1 MSGLQLARN
10 SDHPESFSDDGKE
23 SESGIP
29 LLYTEKDED
38 LEHQYH
44 SADVTLSK
52 SRGQS
57 YIDAIWMLVNVVSTV
72 VIVFLNKIV
81 FSDPQLGKCQISI
94 AIWHFTATSGL
105 LYASTSHPF
114 RAFEA
119 IRVPIRQVLPICI
132 FFAGFLLLGNLSL
145 ALNDVDFYQLAKI
158 MTTPT
163 VVALGYVLFRRTIP
177 ASALLAVVITCFG
190 VALVTAKS
198 FHTNTMGTIVA
209 IAAFTVTALYQVW
222 IGKKIEEL
230 NVSPPQLLLNQA
242 PVSVVLLLLV
252 APFVDTV
259 PDFNTVSSS
268 VLFSLFCSGFIASL
282 LNLSQFFIIGRTS
295 TLAFNVVSQV
305 KTILILGI
313 SWASTGKTLSF
324 IEIVGVCMAL
334 GGAWAYAQTAKRS

>member
-1 MSGLQLARN
+1 M
-10 SDHPESFSDDGKE
+10 
-23 SESGIP
+23 
-29 LLYTEKDED
+29 
-38 LEHQYH
+38 
-44 SADVTLSK
+44 
-52 SRGQS
+52 
-57 YIDAIWMLVNVVSTV
+57 
-72 VIVFLNKIV
+72 
-81 FSDPQLGKCQISI
+81 
-94 AIWHFTATSGL
+94 
-105 LYASTSHPF
+105 
-114 RAFEA
+114 
-119 IRVPIRQVLPICI
+119 LPICI

-177 ASALLAVVITCFG
+177 SSALLAVVITCFG

-198 FHTNTMGTIVA
+198 FHTNAMGTIVA

-242 PVSVVLLLLV
+242 PVSVILLLVV

-259 PDFNTVSSS
+259 PDFSTVSSS
-268 VLFSLFCSGFIASL
+268 VMLSLFCSGFVASL

-313 SWASTGKTLSF
+313 SWASTGKHLSL
-324 IEIVGVCMAL
+324 IEVLGVCMAL